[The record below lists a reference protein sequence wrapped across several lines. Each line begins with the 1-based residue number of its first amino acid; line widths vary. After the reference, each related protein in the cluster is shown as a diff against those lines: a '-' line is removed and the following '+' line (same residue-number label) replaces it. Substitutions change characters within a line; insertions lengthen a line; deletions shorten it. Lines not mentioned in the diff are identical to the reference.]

1 MEKTNRPFRT
11 VLVDGSWNLKR
22 NYLPPHRKIL
32 TGNNGKLCG
41 GTYGF
46 LDSTKAVMNKIIPD
60 RVVVAWDG
68 FHAGKMRY
76 NLFKGYKAKREKDW
90 ESETRIIATEGL
102 ENSEDADKFQML
114 VQKMEVQTYLD
125 ELFVRQM
132 ECDYVEADDLIA
144 YYILNSKNTDEHIY
158 IFSRDQD
165 FYQLISE
172 RVSIISPDSFE
183 IITIDNFKEK
193 TGFCVENALLVKCIE
208 GDDSDEIPGVGGV
221 KRATLLEHFPNIANE
236 KYTYKRLI
244 DEACAIQDSRIN
256 GKPKKK
262 RLSKLD
268 TLIESETVVYR
279 NATLMNLKKPLL
291 SQEAID
297 LVKSVISQP
306 LDCDRSIEI
315 AVEMFMKDGFNKFV
329 GDNNISY
336 FFGPFYNLKAKEK
349 EYENKFL

>member
-1 MEKTNRPFRT
+1 MEKNKTFRT
-11 VLVDGSWNLKR
+11 LLIDGNWNLKR
-22 NYLPPHRKIL
+22 NYLPPHRKVL
-32 TGNNGKLCG
+32 AGNNGKLCG

-76 NLFKGYKAKREKDW
+76 NIFKGYKAKREKDW

-102 ENSEDADKFQML
+102 GNSEDADKFQML
-114 VQKMEVQTYLD
+114 IQKMDVQTYLE

-132 ECDYVEADDLIA
+132 EVDYVEADDLIA
-144 YYILNSKNTDEHIY
+144 YYIMESKNPDEHIY

-172 RVSIISPDSFE
+172 KVSIISPDSFE
-183 IITIDNFKEK
+183 IITIHNFKEK
-193 TGFCVENALLVKCIE
+193 MGFCVENALLVKCIE
-208 GDDSDEIPGVGGV
+208 GDDADEITGIGGV
-221 KRATLLEHFPNIANE
+221 KRATLLEHFPAMADE
-236 KYTYKRLI
+236 KYTYRRLI
-244 DEACAIQDSRIN
+244 DEACVIQDARIS

-268 TLIESETVVYR
+268 TIIESETIVYR
-279 NATLMNLKKPLL
+279 NATLMNLKKPFLN
-291 SQEAID
+291 QEAID
-297 LVKSVISQP
+297 IVKAVVTQP
-306 LDCDRSIEI
+306 LDCDRSIES
-315 AVEMFMKDGFNKFV
+315 ALEMFMKDGFNRFV

-349 EYENKFL
+349 EYEIKVS